1 MKGTWHMIITIQVT
15 DTQQQTITVHYSHGA
30 LQSSVS
36 VPVLCLM
43 SGMIMWVVLMPRE
56 VRTHWHQPGGTHRH
70 WTQPPQSQLYTHNY
84 NWFNRYISVW
94 DIFNHKILQSEM
106 FEPAKFYSIV
116 DFSILALM
124 GAQEVMC
131 VCLPQT
137 CAYCSSFW
145 FRFQADFKWT

>member
-1 MKGTWHMIITIQVT
+1 MTHDNNYPGHWHTAADNHCALFTWCT
-15 DTQQQTITVHYSHGA
+15 A
-30 LQSSVS
+30 
-36 VPVLCLM
+36 VLCLCPCPL
-43 SGMIMWVVLMPRE
+43 SD
-56 VRTHWHQPGGTHRH
+56 VRDDNAGGVDAEGGPDPLTPTRGD
-70 WTQPPQSQLYTHNY
+70 TPTLDTTSSISKLYTHNY

-94 DIFNHKILQSEM
+94 DIFNHKILQSAM
-106 FEPAKFYSIV
+106 FEPAILYSIIEL
-116 DFSILALM
+116 SILAPM